1 MIALEGR
8 FWRPSPSGDDAR
20 FLVIIPILETSL
32 GEFQREKTL
41 RIPNAIT
48 RK

>member
-1 MIALEGR
+1 VMALEGR
-8 FWRPSPSGDDAR
+8 FVRPSPAGDDAQ

-32 GEFQREKTL
+32 VEFQREKTL